1 MIAGSEL
8 VPVISSPP
16 ATLPRKVCVPPSKV
30 TNSTSILFSPK
41 KPISL
46 ATYGGICTTLGG
58 VTGTPKTTFRLVCA
72 STGVSQSQSPT
83 SDRTNTFFIRASLSL
98 LRFLK
103 ISPRGDPP
111 LHPFREPH
119 QPYHYYH
126 NYHDGNKE
134 LVGFKGVGI
143 TDNHVAQT
151 GDRGIK
157 LGDDHPDQAAPNRQP
172 HADHDKRYS

>member
-72 STGVSQSQSPT
+72 STGVSQSHSPT
-83 SDRTNTFFIRASLSL
+83 SDRTNNAFFIRASFSL

-111 LHPFREPH
+111 LHPFRQPH
-119 QPYHYYH
+119 QPYPSYH
-126 NYHDGNKE
+126 NYPAGNTE
-134 LVGFKGVGI
+134 LVGFTCVGI
-143 TDNHVAQT
+143 NDN
-151 GDRGIK
+151 
-157 LGDDHPDQAAPNRQP
+157 P
-172 HADHDKRYS
+172 